1 MIGAVDQGR
10 VVLLSYSTC
19 PRLLILSTIQE
30 IEVMKKR
37 FGVDGSDICC
47 FRGVIL
53 SLYNC
58 SLTSME
64 VLTLN
69 FAVLLPFC
77 CAMLCKRGLS
87 RRAVSVHQSV
97 RVFVTFVHSVKTN
110 KHIFIF
116 YLRVATSI

>member
-69 FAVLLPFC
+69 FA
-77 CAMLCKRGLS
+77 LS
-87 RRAVSVHQSV
+87 RHAVSVHQSV

-116 YLRVATSI
+116 YLRVATPFYLSVANVTAIF

>member
-69 FAVLLPFC
+69 FALAVMRCLFISLSVC
-77 CAMLCKRGLS
+77 LS
-87 RRAVSVHQSV
+87 RSYILSKRINISSS
-97 RVFVTFVHSVKTN
+97 FTFG
-110 KHIFIF
+110 
-116 YLRVATSI
+116 